1 MMAGTQAALFY
12 KIQKRKE
19 RENSVEILHYEC
31 ILMLELNCEECQ
43 ITCILCITVVFVAA
57 RDEVKLLSY
66 PCKHCNMKFAQIR
79 GLKVH
84 IRHNHLKL
92 SM

>member
-1 MMAGTQAALFY
+1 MCSWPFLLVPHQIVQKLESCLLSALIFFFYFVLFIFLFIYFFFCFAA
-12 KIQKRKE
+12 
-19 RENSVEILHYEC
+19 
-31 ILMLELNCEECQ
+31 
-43 ITCILCITVVFVAA
+43 T
-57 RDEVKLLSY
+57 DEVKLLRF

>member
-1 MMAGTQAALFY
+1 VYADVNQTISILTACEKARLYFCLARHLNVFAFFAAP
-12 KIQKRKE
+12 
-19 RENSVEILHYEC
+19 
-31 ILMLELNCEECQ
+31 
-43 ITCILCITVVFVAA
+43 
-57 RDEVKLLSY
+57 DEVKKVLSF